1 MPGYVAN
8 DHDAGM
14 MHLVNDVLHHAC
26 NYYYYN
32 SRFLIDMIMLGSLW
46 LASII
51 AVYKVSSATIPLYCI
66 LLSLQMPPY
75 IINFIL
81 TLLFKCLQDH
91 DLHEKVDLSF
101 IQSIL
106 VPILETTD
114 SEGVV
119 LVKMSLAT
127 CSSQQDKIKVNIEQ
141 QDVKVLHRMLKS
153 METAIEVLSFIEK
166 VLEVDDSSTTMKSSD
181 GVELVSCVLE
191 WCEGN
196 EDQETRAATLIELL
210 LSV

>member
-1 MPGYVAN
+1 
-8 DHDAGM
+8 
-14 MHLVNDVLHHAC
+14 
-26 NYYYYN
+26 
-32 SRFLIDMIMLGSLW
+32 
-46 LASII
+46 
-51 AVYKVSSATIPLYCI
+51 
-66 LLSLQMPPY
+66 MPPY

-91 DLHEKVDLSF
+91 NLHEKVDLSL

-106 VPILETTD
+106 VPVLEATD

-127 CSSQQDKIKVNIEQ
+127 CPSQQAELMVNIGK
-141 QDVKVLHRMLKS
+141 QDIEVLRGMLKS
-153 METAIEVLSFIEK
+153 EETATEVLSFIEK
-166 VLEVDDSSTTMKSSD
+166 AVEADDGSTDMKSSD
-181 GVELVSCVLE
+181 GMELLSCVFE

-196 EDQETRAATLIELL
+196 EDQERRAAMLIELL